1 MAKMGRPKVDNPMDY
16 RITVRM
22 TEEEKLFLT
31 EVAKEVGLTNTETVK
46 AALELYYKSLK
57 KK

>member
-22 TEEEKLFLT
+22 TEEEKQFLT

-46 AALELYYKSLK
+46 VALELYYKSLK